1 MDLSPFVVGV
11 IFIVQLPGNGIGLL
25 FISQRFYT
33 ESPASITVQNMLTRT
48 FSQAN
53 LGKMAIRAVL

>member
-1 MDLSPFVVGV
+1 MKAPVVDSSLQLNIFAQLGYGKPF
-11 IFIVQLPGNGIGLL
+11 Q
-25 FISQRFYT
+25 
-33 ESPASITVQNMLTRT
+33 ASITVQNMLTRN

>member
-1 MDLSPFVVGV
+1 MKAPVVDSSFQLSIFAQPGYGKPF
-11 IFIVQLPGNGIGLL
+11 Q
-25 FISQRFYT
+25 
-33 ESPASITVQNMLTRT
+33 ASITVQNLTRT